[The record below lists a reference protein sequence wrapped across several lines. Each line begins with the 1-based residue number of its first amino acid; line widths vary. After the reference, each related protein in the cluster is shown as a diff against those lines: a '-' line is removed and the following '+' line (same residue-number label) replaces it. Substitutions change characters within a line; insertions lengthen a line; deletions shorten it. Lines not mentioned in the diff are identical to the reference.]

1 MEFISSDTNID
12 HLFQELES
20 TIQIHNQ
27 NENVAISYKR
37 EMPDC
42 LVNIE
47 KNRLTQI
54 ITNLINNAIKFTEKG
69 SITFG
74 YHLKDTDFLY
84 FYVSDTG
91 CGIPEDKLDSIFGRF
106 VKLNNFA
113 QGTGLGLSICQTIVE
128 HLGGQIGVTSKE
140 NVGST
145 FWFTLP
151 YKPVDKLPD
160 RKSIP
165 YKVKKAEKEK
175 LKILIAE
182 DNESN
187 YKLFYSILRNNYE
200 IIHAWDGE
208 EAVELFKKHSPHLI
222 LMDINMPKMNGYES
236 AEKIK
241 EIAPA
246 IPIIAVTAYAY
257 ADDEQNILNSG
268 FDAYTSKPINAQKL
282 NTHLIDLLKN
292 RLIFI

>member
-1 MEFISSDTNID
+1 M
-12 HLFQELES
+12 
-20 TIQIHNQ
+20 
-27 NENVAISYKR
+27 
-37 EMPDC
+37 
-42 LVNIE
+42 
-47 KNRLTQI
+47 
-54 ITNLINNAIKFTEKG
+54 
-69 SITFG
+69 
-74 YHLKDTDFLY
+74 
-84 FYVSDTG
+84 
-91 CGIPEDKLDSIFGRF
+91 
-106 VKLNNFA
+106 
-113 QGTGLGLSICQTIVE
+113 
-128 HLGGQIGVTSKE
+128 
-140 NVGST
+140 
-145 FWFTLP
+145 
-151 YKPVDKLPD
+151 
-160 RKSIP
+160 
-165 YKVKKAEKEK
+165 KKAEKEK

-282 NTHLIDLLKN
+282 NTQIIDLLKN